1 MRILATGLAIYFLA
15 PTILSANVP
24 EAPVLPLGQICG
36 FAAPEATGGSSLA
49 KAEPPPK
56 ILAGYGTAG
65 FKVSNASPEAQ
76 AFFENGMTLAHAFA
90 HKPSIAA
97 MTEAARLGPDCA
109 MCVWGEAWARGPTIN
124 YPVDKKTAAELAALA
139 DKAAG
144 LVKGETP
151 RERALI
157 AALQLRYKKGG
168 NAAFAKA
175 MDDLARAYPDDNEI
189 AILAADA
196 LMITAFWDH
205 GETNPNVIPAMN
217 RPIELLQAALVRNPD
232 DTGAIHFYIHATE
245 VAEVAARAL
254 PYAERLQALSPAASH
269 LVHMPSH
276 TYYRVGLYT
285 AAKRSNEDAALID
298 KANAVRQGLTGPDD
312 VWKLGYHGHN
322 VHFAIGSALMD
333 GDGVGALAQSK
344 SVLAR
349 IPSLT
354 PKDSFPQ
361 VVTASAYAAYGRY
374 ADPAEVAALADPGKT
389 LPFVRAMWRYARGEA
404 AARRGDAGAIRA
416 EAVEVQLTDAQL
428 KAFGDMKPQAKAIVE
443 IARLVLLGRA
453 AMLENDPSTASRHF
467 KHAAEL
473 QKTRLRE
480 YTDPPIWWYP
490 IQRSYAAALLEAGQ
504 PQRALTEAQASLA
517 RFPNDPLTLVVIAR
531 AETALGKADAATAL
545 LAKARA
551 GWAGDPTKLGAHLL

>member
-1 MRILATGLAIYFLA
+1 MRALTAGLVVWFLA
-15 PTILSANVP
+15 PPLLNAMTP
-24 EAPVLPLGQICG
+24 EPALLPLGAICG
-36 FAAPEATGGSSLA
+36 FAAPETVGGSGVA
-49 KAEPPPK
+49 KAEPPPP
-56 ILAGYGTAG
+56 ILTGYGTTG
-65 FKVSNASPEAQ
+65 FKVSNASVEAQ
-76 AFFENGMTLAHAFA
+76 AYFDNGMTLAHAFA
-90 HKPSIAA
+90 HKASIAA

-139 DKAAG
+139 DKAAR
-144 LVKGETP
+144 LVKDETP
-151 RERALI
+151 KERALI
-157 AALQLRYKKGG
+157 AALQLRYKSGG

-175 MDDLARAYPDDNEI
+175 MDDLARANPDDNEI

-205 GETNPNVIPAMN
+205 GDSNPNVKPAMN
-217 RPIELLQAALVRNPD
+217 RPVELLQGALSRDPD

-245 VAEVAARAL
+245 VAEVPARAL
-254 PYAERLQALSPAASH
+254 PYAQRLQALSPAASH

-285 AAKRSNEDAALID
+285 EAKRSNEDAALID
-298 KANAVRQGLTGPDD
+298 KANAERQGLTGPEG
-312 VWKLGYHGHN
+312 VWKLSYHGHN

-333 GDGVGALAQSK
+333 GDAASALAQSK

-349 IPSLT
+349 VPSLT

-361 VVTASAYAAYGRY
+361 VIAASAYAAYGRY
-374 ADPAEVAALADPGKT
+374 ADQAEVAALADPGKG
-389 LPFVRAMWRYARGEA
+389 LPFARAMWRYGRGEA
-404 AARRGDAGAIRA
+404 AARRGDVGAIRA
-416 EAVEVQLTDAQL
+416 EAVQVQLSGADL

-453 AMLENDPSTASRHF
+453 AMLDGQPATAARHF

-473 QKTRLRE
+473 QKTRLRD
-480 YTDPPIWWYP
+480 YSDPPIWWYP
-490 IQRSYAAALLEAGQ
+490 IQRSHAVALLEAGQ
-504 PQRALTEAQASLA
+504 PERALSEARASLETY
-517 RFPNDPLTLVVIAR
+517 PNDPLTLVVAR
-531 AETALGKADAATAL
+531 AETALGKADAAVGP
-545 LAKARA
+545 LARARA